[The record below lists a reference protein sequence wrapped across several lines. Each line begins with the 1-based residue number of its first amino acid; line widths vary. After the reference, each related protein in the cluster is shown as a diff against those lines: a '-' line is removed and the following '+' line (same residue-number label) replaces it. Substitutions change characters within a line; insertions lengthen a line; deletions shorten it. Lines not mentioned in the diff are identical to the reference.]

1 MFAIDGTIG
10 EFVELSRIAQEN
22 RRLAQEMADSSS
34 GGLLGRAVAGATL
47 QMRDLTAGAAPVDT
61 GTLRSAHRAEFRP
74 YGDGMEG
81 IVEIDPHAVNPVN
94 NHRPAY
100 YGEIWADKRFNWFEK
115 VADQHAEGILDRM
128 EQVIV
133 TRVDAVWR

>member
-47 QMRDLTAGAAPVDT
+47 QMRDLAAGAAPVDT

-133 TRVDAVWR
+133 TRIDAIWR

>member
-47 QMRDLTAGAAPVDT
+47 QMRDLAAGAAPVDT

-115 VADQHAEGILDRM
+115 VADQHVEGILDRM

>member
-47 QMRDLTAGAAPVDT
+47 QMRDLAAGAAPVDT